1 MVLYHLTV
9 SKSTNAWVAVADG
22 LYLIGLTFSP
32 DGSYAYVTDTGLSQG
47 LFGQNYT
54 RPASM

>member
-1 MVLYHLTV
+1 MYIANLLQFT
-9 SKSTNAWVAVADG
+9 
-22 LYLIGLTFSP
+22 GLTFSP